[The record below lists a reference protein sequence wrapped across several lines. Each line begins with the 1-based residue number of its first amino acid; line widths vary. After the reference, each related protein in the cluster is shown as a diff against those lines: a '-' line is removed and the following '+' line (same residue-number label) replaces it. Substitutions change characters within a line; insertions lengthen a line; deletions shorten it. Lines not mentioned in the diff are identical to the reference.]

1 MTTSATTET
10 RSDTNRTARDERRRA
25 LAQQMTRLIAQGRRV
40 ESQSDYQ
47 AVLVSG
53 HHFWESREVV
63 SVDEWGDVSI
73 QKLGINWERIAIATA
88 VVVVLLILI
97 IVGSMH

>member
-1 MTTSATTET
+1 VTAATTDT
-10 RSDTNRTARDERRRA
+10 RSDTKTTRDERRRS
-25 LAQQMTRLIAQGRRV
+25 LAQQITRLIAQGRRV

-53 HHFWESREVV
+53 HHLWESREVV

-73 QKLGINWERIAIATA
+73 QKLGIKWERIAIATA

-97 IVGSMH
+97 IVGSVH